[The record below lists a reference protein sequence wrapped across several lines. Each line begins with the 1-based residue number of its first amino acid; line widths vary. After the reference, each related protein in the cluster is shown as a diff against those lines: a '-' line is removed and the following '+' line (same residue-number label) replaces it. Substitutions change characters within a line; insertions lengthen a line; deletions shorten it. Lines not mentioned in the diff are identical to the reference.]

1 MQTITLETN
10 ERYKHLEK
18 EFIENSDMPRNMKM
32 VEITQFNFFQHRDA
46 VK

>member
-18 EFIENSDMPRNMKM
+18 EFIEKFGHAT
-32 VEITQFNFFQHRDA
+32 EITQFNFFQHRDA

>member
-18 EFIENSDMPRNMKM
+18 NLLKNSDMPRNMKM
-32 VEITQFNFFQHRDA
+32 VEIVQFSFFSTGTQ
-46 VK
+46 